1 MNLKFFILILKL
13 TAIISSIFFI
23 VPIIGDDSELSLVE
37 FIPYLL
43 SSLIGC
49 LFGGLYA
56 QRFPEYFLR
65 HSFTAALI
73 PSSILLFLI
82 ILTGLI
88 NAWFIDAAC
97 VALSFL
103 FCSERVAQVKNTE
116 LGVESL

>member
-49 LFGGLYA
+49 LFGGIYA

-65 HSFTAALI
+65 HSFTA
-73 PSSILLFLI
+73 
-82 ILTGLI
+82 
-88 NAWFIDAAC
+88 
-97 VALSFL
+97 ALSFL